1 MSSVLEV
8 KNLKKTFKQSEIIKG
23 LTFDLKEGEILGF
36 LGPNGAGKTTTLQM
50 LLGILTP
57 SSGEINIFGKD
68 LKNHK
73 SEILEHMNF
82 SSTYVDLPW
91 RLTVR
96 ENLTWSAYLYD
107 IPDRKKRLN
116 QIRELF
122 RLEKQWNQP
131 VSALSAGQKTRVN
144 LARSMINFPS
154 LLLLDE
160 PTASL
165 DPEVASYIR
174 EFFANQRKTY
184 NKSIILTSHNMS
196 EVEGLCDR
204 VIILKDG
211 LIVGNDTPAN
221 LAKKIEHSHLRLRV
235 TKNSSELDKLIA
247 LRKLDST
254 CSDKQY
260 VITIK
265 ETLLPLFLY
274 EITKKN
280 ISYTEISIDKP
291 NLEDYFMKI
300 AKAKSPEL
308 TEGAK

>member
-1 MSSVLEV
+1 MNILEV
-8 KNLKKTFKQSEIIKG
+8 KNLHKTFKKSEIIKG
-23 LTFDLKEGEILGF
+23 LSFDMAEGEILGI

-57 SSGEINIFGKD
+57 SSGSINIFGKD
-68 LKNHK
+68 LSTHK
-73 SEILEHMNF
+73 SEILENMNF

-91 RLTVR
+91 RLTVK
-96 ENLTWSAYLYD
+96 ENLTWSAYLYN
-107 IPDRKKRLN
+107 IADRKKRLN
-116 QIRELF
+116 QIKELF
-122 RLEKQWNQP
+122 RLEKQWNMP
-131 VSALSAGQKTRVN
+131 IASLSAGQKTRVN

-165 DPEVASYIR
+165 DPEVAGYIR
-174 EFFANQRKTY
+174 EFFANQRKDY
-184 NKSIILTSHNMS
+184 NKSIILTSHNMA

-211 LIVGNDTPAN
+211 LIVGNDTPTN
-221 LAKKIEHSHLRLRV
+221 LAKKIEYSHLRLRV
-235 TKNSSELDKLIA
+235 TKNALELDKLII
-247 LRKLDST
+247 LRKLESGIE
-254 CSDKQY
+254 DKQY
-260 VITIK
+260 TITIK

-280 ISYTEISIDKP
+280 VGYTEISIDKP

-300 AKAKSPEL
+300 AKSTRE
-308 TEGAK
+308 TQVRGDMS